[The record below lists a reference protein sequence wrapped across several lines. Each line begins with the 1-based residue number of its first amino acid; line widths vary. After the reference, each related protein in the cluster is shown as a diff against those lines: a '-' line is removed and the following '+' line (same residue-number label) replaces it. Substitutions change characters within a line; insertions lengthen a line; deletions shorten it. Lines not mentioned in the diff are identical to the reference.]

1 MASSRVSSSH
11 VPPEMLLE
19 EKRRQRKNIMVMLS
33 LGLLIIIAFVVSMNT
48 GYIRLSPLDT
58 IRTLF
63 GGGSVKEELILF
75 EFRLPR
81 IVISV
86 LIGAGL
92 AVSGSIMQGISRNA
106 LADPGILGINAGAG
120 LVVLIYIAYFPTTG
134 IGSIF
139 MLPVLAWIGAG
150 LTAALIFSLSY
161 KRHKGLL
168 PTRLLLTG
176 VAVAAGISAATIV
189 ITLRI
194 NPDKYQFVA
203 TWMAGSIWGTNW
215 KFVLALLPFII
226 ILLPFVF
233 YKARTMNVLNLG
245 ETTAIGL
252 GTQVSREQVILLAAA
267 VGVAGSCVAVSG
279 GIGFVGLI
287 GPHVAR
293 RLVGPKH
300 QMLLPAS
307 ALTGSLMVIIADM
320 LGRLI
325 MQPAEI
331 PAGIIV
337 AIIGAPYFLYLLAH
351 SRT

>member
-1 MASSRVSSSH
+1 MLQPSKMS
-11 VPPEMLLE
+11 PEDWRKQ
-19 EKRRQRKNIMVMLS
+19 KRDITVMIS
-33 LGLLIIIAFVVSMNT
+33 LGLLIIMAFVLSMNT
-48 GYIRLSPLDT
+48 RFIRLSPLDT
-58 IRTLF
+58 LRTLF
-63 GGGSVKEELILF
+63 GGGTAKEELILF
-75 EFRLPR
+75 DFRLPR

-92 AVSGSIMQGISRNA
+92 AVSGCIMQGISRNA

-120 LVVLIYIAYFPTTG
+120 LVVLLFVAIYPTTEAAPV
-134 IGSIF
+134 F
-139 MLPVLAWIGAG
+139 MLPILAWIGAG

-176 VAVAAGISAATIV
+176 IAVAAGISAATIV
-189 ITLRI
+189 LTLRI
-194 NPDKYQFVA
+194 SPEKYQFVA

-215 KFVLALLPFII
+215 NFVLALLPFIAV
-226 ILLPFVF
+226 LLPFVF
-233 YKARTMNVLNLG
+233 CKARMMNVLNLG
-245 ETTAIGL
+245 EANAIAL
-252 GTQVSREQVILLAAA
+252 GARVSREQIVLLMAA
-267 VGVAGSCVAVSG
+267 VGLAGSCVAVSG

-300 QMLLPAS
+300 QALLPTS
-307 ALTGSLMVIIADM
+307 ALTGSLMVIVADI

-325 MQPAEI
+325 LQPSEI

-337 AIIGAPYFLYLLAH
+337 AIIGAPYFLYLLAR
-351 SRT
+351 SSS